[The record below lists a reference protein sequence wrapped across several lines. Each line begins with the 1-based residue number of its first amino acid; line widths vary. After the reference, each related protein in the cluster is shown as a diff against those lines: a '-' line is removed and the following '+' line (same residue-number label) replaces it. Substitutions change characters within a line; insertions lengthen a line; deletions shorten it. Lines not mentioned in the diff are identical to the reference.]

1 MGSSLSDEQA
11 KLLVES
17 TDKLALL
24 FDGDDAGVNCARE
37 FWKKVRHDVF
47 MREIELKKG
56 EQPDALAGHRIEHLL
71 RDLKP

>member
-1 MGSSLSDEQA
+1 
-11 KLLVES
+11 
-17 TDKLALL
+17 
-24 FDGDDAGVNCARE
+24 
-37 FWKKVRHDVF
+37 